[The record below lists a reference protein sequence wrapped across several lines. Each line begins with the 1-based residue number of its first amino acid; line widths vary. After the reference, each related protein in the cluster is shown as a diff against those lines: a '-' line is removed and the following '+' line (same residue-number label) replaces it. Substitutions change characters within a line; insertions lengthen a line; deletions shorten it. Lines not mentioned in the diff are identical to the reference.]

1 MYYLQRFFTVLFL
14 ISLFSCTQNFQ
25 QTPSKYPLEFNVA
38 INKLA
43 NHLLIQTK
51 DTKSTMQLANKT
63 IVLDPFADANSG
75 EIVEVSR
82 QIEKIIF
89 DNAKKLDV
97 DIARIT
103 PQNLRESQYVMSGII
118 DFTDYSVGDTTDKT
132 EKYYKVSASV
142 IDLKTG
148 KIIADSSSWI
158 LNLDLDHTPTAFYQ
172 DSPIYMKDSN
182 IESLIATA
190 RKGVGELANK
200 VYYDSIDVQA
210 LLVQAETDYENKD
223 YPKALKLFKQVS
235 EHPDGNKLMRTYA
248 GLYETNMKLTN
259 QEAAENAFTQLLATS
274 VEENQNLNIKFL
286 YQVNSI
292 EFVDNLK
299 LKDDYALWLK
309 MIAKYFNDNDQ
320 CFHIV
325 GHSSKTGNQVYNKKL
340 SLKRAKAFQNKLS
353 IINIETR
360 SKAIGQ
366 GFVNNMVGSGT
377 DDAKDAIDRRVEI
390 MVVNCSTI

>member
-1 MYYLQRFFTVLFL
+1 MHYLQRFFTILFL
-14 ISLFSCTQNFQ
+14 ISLFSCTQNVQ
-25 QTPSKYPLEFNVA
+25 QASSKYPLEFNVA
-38 INKLA
+38 INNLA
-43 NHLLIQTK
+43 NNLLMQTK
-51 DTKSTMQLANKT
+51 NNQKVTQFDNKA
-63 IVLDPFADANSG
+63 IALDPFADANSG
-75 EIVEVSR
+75 EIVKVSR
-82 QIEKIIF
+82 QIEQIIF
-89 DNAKKLDV
+89 EQAKKLDV
-97 DIARIT
+97 PIARIT
-103 PQNLRESQYVMSGII
+103 PQNLRKSKYIMSGII
-118 DFTDYSVGDTTDKT
+118 DFTDYSVGNTTDKT

-148 KIIADSSSWI
+148 KIIADSSSWV

-223 YPKALKLFKQVS
+223 YTKSLKLFKQVS
-235 EHPDGNKLMRTYA
+235 EHPDGSKLMRTYA
-248 GLYETNMKLTN
+248 GLYETNLKLSN
-259 QEAAENAFTQLLATS
+259 QEAAENAFSQLLATS

-292 EFVDNLK
+292 EFVDDPK
-299 LKDDYALWLK
+299 LKDDYALWLR
-309 MIAKYFNDNDQ
+309 MITKYFNDNDQ

-340 SLKRAKAFQNKLS
+340 SLKRAKAFQNKLP
-353 IINIETR
+353 IINIQIR
-360 SKAIGQ
+360 SKAIGK

-377 DDAKDAIDRRVEI
+377 DDAKDAVDRRVEI
-390 MVVNCSTI
+390 VVVNCSMI

>member
-1 MYYLQRFFTVLFL
+1 MHYLQRFFTILFL
-14 ISLFSCTQNFQ
+14 ISLFSCTQNVQ
-25 QTPSKYPLEFNVA
+25 QASSKYPLEFNVA
-38 INKLA
+38 INNLA
-43 NHLLIQTK
+43 NNLLMQTK
-51 DTKSTMQLANKT
+51 NNQKVTQFDNKA
-63 IVLDPFADANSG
+63 IALDPFADANSG
-75 EIVEVSR
+75 EIVKVSR
-82 QIEKIIF
+82 QIEQIIF
-89 DNAKKLDV
+89 EQAKKLDV
-97 DIARIT
+97 PIARIT
-103 PQNLRESQYVMSGII
+103 PQNLRESKYIMSGII
-118 DFTDYSVGDTTDKT
+118 DFTDYSVGNTTDKT

-148 KIIADSSSWI
+148 KIIADSSSWV

-223 YPKALKLFKQVS
+223 YTKSLKLFKQVS
-235 EHPDGNKLMRTYA
+235 EHPDGDKLMRTYA
-248 GLYETNMKLTN
+248 GLYETNLKLSN
-259 QEAAENAFTQLLATS
+259 QEAAENAFSQLLATS

-292 EFVDNLK
+292 EFVDDPK
-299 LKDDYALWLK
+299 LKNDYALWLK

-340 SLKRAKAFQNKLS
+340 SLKRAKAFQNKLP
-353 IINIETR
+353 IINIQIR
-360 SKAIGQ
+360 SKAIGK

-377 DDAKDAIDRRVEI
+377 DDAKDAVDRRVEI
-390 MVVNCSTI
+390 VVVNCSMI